1 MVNLIFLD
9 KVLAVSEEVKKS
21 FSFFYYKPRK
31 VYTLHNALDHNEFN
45 PNNFDNSLRNKLN
58 INSGEIIIGNFG
70 SLDKNKGQKQII
82 DAIYNLK
89 YQGIKNL
96 KCIFCGIGPLKE
108 QLQKVAEQKGLS
120 KDIIFAGHVEDL
132 RPYYKI
138 LDIYISSSK
147 IESFSI
153 TSLEAMSMQIP
164 VIATDVGG
172 ISELV
177 TKAVG
182 VLVDYGS
189 ISQLSIA
196 IENLVKDRDLRLK
209 LGHNG
214 RLRVIKNF
222 SMLGY
227 MNHFQKIILD

>member
-1 MVNLIFLD
+1 
-9 KVLAVSEEVKKS
+9 
-21 FSFFYYKPRK
+21 
-31 VYTLHNALDHNEFN
+31 N

-182 VLVDYGS
+182 VLVDYGN